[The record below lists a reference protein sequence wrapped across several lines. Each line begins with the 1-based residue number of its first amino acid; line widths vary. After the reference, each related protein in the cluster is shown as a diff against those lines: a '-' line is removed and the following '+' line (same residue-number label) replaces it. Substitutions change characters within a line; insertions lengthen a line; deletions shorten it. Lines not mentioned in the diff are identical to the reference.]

1 MQYINIETEVV
12 KSKSEWKA
20 FYSNTSFPREWSEDL
35 LASLSLARVHSV
47 APPNNDDF
55 LKEVVFDS
63 VRYSEENQRYEDV
76 WIVRDRYETEEEK
89 EQIYATEKSTLIPKL
104 KQRQKEELADTD
116 WVVIRAQETETP
128 VPEKYLTYRS
138 ALRNIT
144 SHLDWPFLEESDWPT
159 KP

>member
-1 MQYINIETEVV
+1 MQYINIETGVI
-12 KSKSEWKA
+12 KSKSEWKS
-20 FYSNTSFPREWSEDL
+20 FHSNTSFPREWGEDL
-35 LASLSLARVHSV
+35 LVSLGLARVHSV

-76 WIVRDRYETEEEK
+76 WIVRDRYETEDEK
-89 EQIYATEKSTLIPKL
+89 EQIYATEKHNVADEVSR
-104 KQRQKEELADTD
+104 RQKKELANTD
-116 WVVIRAQETETP
+116 WVAIRAQETETP
-128 VPEKYLTYRS
+128 IPEKYLTYRS

-144 SHLDWPFLEESDWPT
+144 NHLDWPFLEEADWPV